1 MTPDLILVGGGLAN
15 CLIAYRLHCER
26 PDLRLL
32 LIEQGP
38 HLGGNH
44 TWSFH
49 GSDLSVSQRAWVRPL
64 IGSSWP
70 RHEVIFPA
78 RRRLLEG
85 SYHSIYSE
93 QIHQRISSL
102 LGESVM
108 TDTTVTEVRP
118 NGVMLADGTS
128 ISAAGVIDGR
138 GGPPGGSLDVR
149 FQKFLGLVVRLTK
162 PSGLAAPILM
172 DATVEQLDGFRF
184 MYTLPL
190 EPTCLLIE
198 DTRYSD
204 TPDLDKEPMRQA
216 IRAYAESRGWQV
228 AGVLREEVGALP
240 VVLGGDLEAFWRDAP
255 DVPRAGVRA
264 GLFHYTTSYSLP
276 EAVRLADVLAVRRR
290 LTSEV
295 IAPLVRARSLRL
307 WRRGRY
313 YRILNRMLFLA
324 GAPAERYRILEH
336 FYRLPLDLVNRFY
349 AGRLR
354 MADKLRIL
362 SGRPPVSVTQALAS
376 LVAPLRESA
385 SSPYRGDSS

>member
-1 MTPDLILVGGGLAN
+1 MIPDLILVGGGLAN

-26 PDLRLL
+26 PDLRVL
-32 LIEQGP
+32 LIEQGSQ
-38 HLGGNH
+38 LGGNH

-49 GSDLSVSQRAWVRPL
+49 GSDLSVSQRAWLRPL

-70 RHEVIFPA
+70 RHEIIFPA
-78 RRRLLEG
+78 RHRALEG

-93 QIHQRISSL
+93 QLHRRICSR

-108 TDTTVTEVRP
+108 TSATVAELRP
-118 NGVMLADGTS
+118 DGVTLADGRR
-128 ISAAGVIDGR
+128 IAAAAVIDGR
-138 GGPPGGSLDVR
+138 GSLGDRSLDVR
-149 FQKFLGLVVRLTK
+149 FQKFLGLVVQLAK
-162 PSGLAAPILM
+162 PSGLEAPILM
-172 DATVEQLDGFRF
+172 DATVEQIDGFRF

-204 TPDLDKEPMRQA
+204 TPILDEEGMRAA
-216 IRAYAESRGWQV
+216 IRDYAKSRGWEIV
-228 AGVLREEVGALP
+228 DVLREEVGALP
-240 VVLGGDLEAFWRDAP
+240 VVLGGDLEAFWKDAP

-264 GLFHYTTSYSLP
+264 GLFHFTTSYSLP

-290 LTSEV
+290 LTSAV
-295 IAPLVRARSLRL
+295 IAPLVRARSFRL
-307 WRRGRY
+307 WRQGRY

-324 GAPAERYRILEH
+324 GPPEERYRILEH

-362 SGRPPVSVTQALAS
+362 SGRPPVSVTQAVAS
-376 LVAPLRESA
+376 LIAPLRDTES
-385 SSPYRGDSS
+385 PPQRGDSS